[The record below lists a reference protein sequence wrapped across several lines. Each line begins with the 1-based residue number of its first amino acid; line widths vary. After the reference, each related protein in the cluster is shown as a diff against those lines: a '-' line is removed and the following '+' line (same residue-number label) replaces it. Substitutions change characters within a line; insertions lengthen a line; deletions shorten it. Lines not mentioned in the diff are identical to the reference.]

1 MSQHELTTLLREH
14 VGRDEPSAPL
24 PGPTLRAGRRRLRTR
39 RLVEATAVV
48 AVVAIA
54 GAGLATWTHRDPA
67 QHPDTGMDPAS
78 EQALEHYDAHQM
90 PALMDERVRGVLEAT
105 VPDLGEPTFAA
116 YDDQTTRLPERF
128 WDKASSLEV
137 TYGTPEHDYTVSISH
152 ARSEAEGDP
161 DAFCSSGLAG
171 GYYLECTVSRT
182 DDGDVVISTLMATK
196 PMMGR
201 MQMAVQ
207 KQDLDTIAIG
217 RLRFSRTV
225 KVIKSETLIT
235 YVTERLKA
243 TDRDP
248 GAAAFTTSYAEL
260 ASIGTDPQLVM
271 PVPPPGENGCPA
283 WSMPR
288 RYSTVSCGVSGS

>member
-1 MSQHELTTLLREH
+1 MSQHELSTLLREH
-14 VGRDEPSAPL
+14 VGRGEPPAPL
-24 PGPTLRAGRRRLRTR
+24 PGPTVRAGRRRLRTR
-39 RLVEATAVV
+39 RLAEATAVM
-48 AVVAIA
+48 VVLTIA
-54 GAGLATWTHRDPA
+54 GAGMATWTHRDAA
-67 QHPDTGMDPAS
+67 QHPGTGMDPAS
-78 EQALEHYDAHQM
+78 ERALERYDAHQM
-90 PALMDERVRGVLEAT
+90 PALMDERVRGVLETT
-105 VPDLGEPTFAA
+105 VPDLGESRFAA
-116 YDDQTTRLPERF
+116 YDDQSTKLPERF

-137 TYGTPEHDYTVSISH
+137 TYGAPEHEYTVSISH

-161 DAFCSSGLAG
+161 DAYCSSGLDA

-182 DDGDVVISTLMATK
+182 DDGDVVISTLEATRPK
-196 PMMGR
+196 WGQR
-201 MQMAVQ
+201 MIVR
-207 KQDLDTIAIG
+207 KQRLDTIPID
-217 RLRFSRTV
+217 RLWFSHTV

-248 GAAAFTTSYAEL
+248 DVAAFTTSYADL

-288 RYSTVSCGVSGS
+288 RYSTVSCGT